1 MSATVSRFSIIS
13 AIHCSLGV
21 NIGFITVMPQKA
33 ALSFIFFEYMQMLV
47 SYGTGDNEE
56 YF

>member
-1 MSATVSRFSIIS
+1 V
-13 AIHCSLGV
+13 L
-21 NIGFITVMPQKA
+21 PQKA

-47 SYGTGDNEE
+47 FYGTGDNEE